1 MVALVPGT
9 NYRGP
14 SQQGYPHTLPLCSFV
29 RVHFTIFGHFY
40 ITVSINLSEF
50 LFLVNRWAMKC
61 HETNNVVVP
70 CNNTLQ
76 RTDSDGW
83 RWGASVCVQ
92 EGEVK
97 AGIYFFLDFFLSLEN
112 DTRAI
117 KAAYEFIFFFSYSEL
132 RKCIEMTCE
141 DPLLTARSGI

>member
-1 MVALVPGT
+1 M
-9 NYRGP
+9 
-14 SQQGYPHTLPLCSFV
+14 S
-29 RVHFTIFGHFY
+29 
-40 ITVSINLSEF
+40 
-50 LFLVNRWAMKC
+50 

-83 RWGASVCVQ
+83 GWGASVCVQ

-117 KAAYEFIFFFSYSEL
+117 KEAYEFIFFFSYSEL
-132 RKCIEMTCE
+132 RKCIEMICE